1 MIFRQENRSFDL
13 YPGALPGLRRFA
25 GRRETCKDSI
35 SDPEM
40 GIAR

>member
-1 MIFRQENRSFDL
+1 MQESRSFDHYL
-13 YPGALPGLRRFA
+13 GALPGVRRFA
-25 GRRETCKDSI
+25 GRRETGKDSI